1 MEVDKFL
8 DGIHK
13 EKQVDTTYTLYS
25 LVFSMSFHSSNPEF
39 SHYNIYR
46 ETNFFSSVSGLKPV
60 ASGKEIP
67 ELQNVQLEK
76 WTDKFPP
83 TGTSLFYAVTVMN
96 HKGEE
101 TKHVVPKQV

>member
-8 DGIHK
+8 DGIQK
-13 EKQVDTTYTLYS
+13 EKQVDTIIHYIL
-25 LVFSMSFHSSNPEF
+25 LFFSTSFHSSNPEF

-46 ETNFFSSVSGLKPV
+46 ETNFFSSVSGLKPI

-83 TGTSLFYAVTVMN
+83 TGASLFYAVTVVN